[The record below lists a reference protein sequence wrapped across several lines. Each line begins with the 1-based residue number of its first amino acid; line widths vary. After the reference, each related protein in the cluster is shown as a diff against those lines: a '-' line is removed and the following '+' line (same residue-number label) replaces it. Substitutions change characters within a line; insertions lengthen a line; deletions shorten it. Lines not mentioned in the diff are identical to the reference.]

1 MTANPADPE
10 LNDTHDPGLR
20 SWVET
25 ANSPGADF
33 PIQNLPLGVFRRQG
47 SDDPPRIG
55 VAIGDHIF
63 DLCRAGELG
72 LLEAL
77 PRAVV
82 EAAARSTLNGLM
94 AIGRRGMSELRRQ
107 LVRILHADGR
117 RAEPDSLV
125 PIERADLLLPA
136 DIGDYTDFYASI
148 FHATRVGEIF
158 RPKSPLLPNY
168 KHLPIAYH
176 GRASSIVPSGTPVR
190 RPSGQTRGADERP
203 IFRPSE
209 RLDYEIE
216 VGVFVGAE
224 AAEPL
229 TMAESEEHIFGL
241 CLLNDWSARD
251 IQAWESQPLGP
262 FLSKNFATTVSPWV
276 VTYEALAPFRSP
288 AFARE
293 GGDPQPL
300 PYLRSTFD
308 EAAGGFDVSVSVSL
322 RSEAMRRSGAEG
334 VTLSAASLRDMY
346 WTPAQMLVHHASSG
360 CNLRPGDLLASGTVS
375 GADKGSEGCLLEM
388 TKNGAA
394 PIRLPNGETRTF
406 LEDGDVVTMR
416 AFCERAGYA
425 RIGFGRCEGIVLPA
439 VPRRD

>member
-1 MTANPADPE
+1 M
-10 LNDTHDPGLR
+10 LNDTHNPGLR

-33 PIQNLPLGVFRRQG
+33 PIQNLPLGVFRRKG
-47 SDDPPRIG
+47 SADAPRIG
-55 VAIGDHIF
+55 VGIGDQIL
-63 DLCRAGELG
+63 DLHRASELG

-82 EAAARSTLNGLM
+82 EAAAMSTLNGLM
-94 AIGRRGMSELRRQ
+94 ALGQGSMSQLRRE
-107 LVRILHADGR
+107 LVAILHANGR

-125 PIERADLLLPA
+125 PIEHVELFLPA

-158 RPKSPLLPNY
+158 RPKNPLPPNY

-176 GRASSIVPSGTPVR
+176 GRSSSIVPSGTPIR
-190 RPSGQTRGADERP
+190 RPSGQTRGEGDQP
-203 IFRPSE
+203 VFRPSE
-209 RLDYEIE
+209 RLDYEVEI
-216 VGVFVGAE
+216 GVFVGTGAGQ
-224 AAEPL
+224 PL
-229 TMAESEEHIFGL
+229 TMAESEGHIFGL

-276 VTYEALAPFRSP
+276 VTYEALVPFRSP
-288 AFARE
+288 AFARD

-300 PYLRSTFD
+300 PYLRSTFN
-308 EAAGGFDVSVSVSL
+308 ETAGGFDVNVNVSL
-322 RSEAMRRSGAEG
+322 RSEAMRMSGAES
-334 VTLSAASLRDMY
+334 VALSAGSLRDMY

-360 CNLRPGDLLASGTVS
+360 CSLRPGDLLATGTVS

-388 TKNGAA
+388 TQNGAT
-394 PIRLPNGETRTF
+394 PIRLPDGETRAF
-406 LEDGDVVTMR
+406 LADGDVVTMR
-416 AFCERAGYA
+416 AFCERAGYT
-425 RIGFGRCEGIVLPA
+425 RIGFGRCEGRVLAA
-439 VPRRD
+439 VARRD